1 MYLVNLPKCP
11 SKDLWI
17 AQFRIFAILKFLGM
31 DKFLG
36 KVTILISLI
45 FAICISSLFLADT
58 SGAVVTPPKTKCFI
72 EVQNAHIAT
81 SILEQQGRLA
91 VKVNAKSY
99 CNFPQ
104 SNVIL
109 TVKIFK
115 EGLVA
120 PHLVAQGSTRAE
132 NPKSKGF
139 VVKNQFTFAFCKNT
153 TKSMYYGVASAR
165 ATIRGKT
172 YITPPVWSE
181 KTLELDCGT

>member
-132 NPKSKGF
+132 NP
-139 VVKNQFTFAFCKNT
+139 
-153 TKSMYYGVASAR
+153 
-165 ATIRGKT
+165 
-172 YITPPVWSE
+172 
-181 KTLELDCGT
+181 

>member
-11 SKDLWI
+11 SKGLWI

-36 KVTILISLI
+36 EVTISISLI

-132 NPKSKGF
+132 NP
-139 VVKNQFTFAFCKNT
+139 
-153 TKSMYYGVASAR
+153 
-165 ATIRGKT
+165 
-172 YITPPVWSE
+172 
-181 KTLELDCGT
+181 

>member
-1 MYLVNLPKCP
+1 
-11 SKDLWI
+11 
-17 AQFRIFAILKFLGM
+17 M

-36 KVTILISLI
+36 KVTISISLI

-72 EVQNAHIAT
+72 EVRNAHIAT

-139 VVKNQFTFAFCKNT
+139 VVKNQFTFAFCKDT